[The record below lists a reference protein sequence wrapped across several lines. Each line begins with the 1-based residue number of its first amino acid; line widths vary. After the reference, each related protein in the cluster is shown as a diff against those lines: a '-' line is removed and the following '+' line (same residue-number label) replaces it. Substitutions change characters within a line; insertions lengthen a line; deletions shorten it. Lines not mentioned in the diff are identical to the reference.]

1 MRLSSFNQ
9 VIELVKKGQPA
20 SVAVAF
26 AHEKHVLETI
36 KQALQLNM
44 IEPHLIGNTD
54 LIKEIADKIGL
65 NLESIAIY
73 QAETEEEAAYL
84 AAKMANEGQVK
95 FIMKGFLN
103 SAPFLKG
110 VLHKD
115 FQLKTGKL
123 LSHLSIFE
131 IPNQNRLIYMSD
143 GGINIDPNMEQK
155 EQILKNA
162 ADFLL
167 SIGIVEPRMA
177 ILSANELVNEK
188 MKVTIDA
195 QKLAK
200 QGKEGGFGKVKI
212 EGPLPL
218 DLAISKESL
227 KTKGLKS
234 EIDGE
239 ADFFLVPTIEAGNIL
254 GKSITYFANGK
265 MAGIV
270 LGAKIPLIL
279 NSRSDSIEAKLA
291 SIALAVLAVQE

>member
-1 MRLSSFNQ
+1 MRLASFEQ
-9 VIELVKKGQPA
+9 VYDIAKNGKPA
-20 SVAVAF
+20 PVAVAF
-26 AHEKHVLETI
+26 AHEEHILETI
-36 KQALQLNM
+36 KQALELKM
-44 IEPHLIGNTD
+44 IEPHLVGKID
-54 LIKEIADKIGL
+54 LIKKVATKIGL
-65 NLESIAIY
+65 NLDRISLYEAD
-73 QAETEEEAAYL
+73 TEFAAAYL
-84 AAKMANEGQVK
+84 AAKLANEDRVK

-103 SAPFLKG
+103 STPFLRG

-115 FQLKTGKL
+115 FQLRTDKL

-143 GGINIDPNMEQK
+143 GGINIEPNTNQK
-155 EQILKNA
+155 EQIIQNA
-162 ADFLL
+162 VSFLRL
-167 SIGIVEPRMA
+167 IGMAEPRIA
-177 ILSANELVNEK
+177 ILSANELINEK
-188 MKVTIDA
+188 MKVTLEA
-195 QKLAK
+195 QELVERGNKGA
-200 QGKEGGFGKVKI
+200 FGNVLI

-227 KTKGLKS
+227 KTKGIESKLN
-234 EIDGE
+234 GE

-291 SIALAVLAVQE
+291 SIALAVLAVQR